1 MALSNLSEKT
11 FEENSLSA
19 TRQYLQDE
27 KESSVIYE
35 IFAEKAGNQLSNVT
49 EILNCEN
56 IEGGLYTDGSRTPP
70 KSNGTLISSF
80 ISSATTTGLMPVESF
95 KEDLI
100 KCRRVVYDSSI
111 ENEKV
116 IDNSMKDLEIVG
128 QIDAAASFPNINHYS
143 DGAIAYYPKAIREM
157 ALRTSEPREYDMC
170 KSSNIERLINLIVS
184 QKLVGI
190 TKNTNSRSSQKLIE
204 PVLIGVKYM
213 EHLELC
219 NLILKPGDLF
229 KEETFK
235 FNTDLYSSGLSHCSL
250 EFLSSLKKLH
260 QVSLSIA
267 TYTFKPLNGSQVL
280 RFQIYQNPEEISF
293 DNLYTALAHLNFE
306 KDYEKS
312 ILPWGQMI
320 SDLRA
325 VDAAKLEKN
334 IWDANQMKEE
344 IYETNLNL
352 PYLTRP
358 VERVYRGGK

>member
-1 MALSNLSEKT
+1 
-11 FEENSLSA
+11 
-19 TRQYLQDE
+19 
-27 KESSVIYE
+27 
-35 IFAEKAGNQLSNVT
+35 
-49 EILNCEN
+49 
-56 IEGGLYTDGSRTPP
+56 
-70 KSNGTLISSF
+70 
-80 ISSATTTGLMPVESF
+80 
-95 KEDLI
+95 
-100 KCRRVVYDSSI
+100 
-111 ENEKV
+111 
-116 IDNSMKDLEIVG
+116 
-128 QIDAAASFPNINHYS
+128 
-143 DGAIAYYPKAIREM
+143 
-157 ALRTSEPREYDMC
+157 
-170 KSSNIERLINLIVS
+170 
-184 QKLVGI
+184 
-190 TKNTNSRSSQKLIE
+190 
-204 PVLIGVKYM
+204 
-213 EHLELC
+213 
-219 NLILKPGDLF
+219 
-229 KEETFK
+229 TFK